1 MYRFFFIVLFLSQ
14 YSFAQNTSI
23 NGIVIGKGGYLS
35 DARIINAN
43 SGIRT
48 ISGVR
53 GEFSIKVKTGDTLF
67 TYLIGFVND
76 TTIIH
81 SQNSLVINLKA
92 KVINLKEVI
101 VRDNKTSPLKNYNQ
115 AKTDYNVAYKRG
127 DNSNMLIVSP
137 VGVGINID
145 ALFSTFSKQ
154 GKNGR
159 KLKREIREEYEEEV
173 IDQKFNARIVEN
185 ITSYKGDE
193 LIRFMDKYR
202 PTFEF
207 ICKKSEIEVIL
218 YIKKCLKE
226 DQRLNPAN
234 KYPEW

>member
-1 MYRFFFIVLFLSQ
+1 MYRLFFIVLFLSQ

-23 NGIVIGKGGYLS
+23 DGIVIGKSGYLS
-35 DARIINAN
+35 SAQIVNAN

-48 ISGVR
+48 TSGIR

-67 TYLIGFVND
+67 ISLIGFVND

-81 SQNSLVINLKA
+81 FQNSLVINLKS

-101 VRDNKTSPLKNYNQ
+101 VRDSRTSPLKNYEQ
-115 AKTDYNVAYKRG
+115 AKIDYNMAYKRG
-127 DNSNMLIVSP
+127 DNSNMFIVSP
-137 VGVGINID
+137 MGVGINID

-159 KLKREIREEYEEEV
+159 KLKREIQEQYKEEV

-185 ITSYKGDE
+185 VTNYKGEE
-193 LIRFMDKYR
+193 LTRFMEKYR

-207 ICKKSEIEVIL
+207 IHNKNEIDVII
-218 YIKKCLKE
+218 YIKKCLNE

-234 KYPEW
+234 KSSER